1 MNVFKTWHAILFIEL
16 LALLMLVFINTHI
29 PVYEVHA
36 ESIEPI
42 PIELT
47 CVEEPTPYYELTEE
61 EATPYYELTEE
72 ERRVVENIVMGEA
85 GAEPYEGQML
95 VAQCILNAC
104 ERDNLLPSE
113 VRMEYKYSGWNE
125 NPNDSVKLAVKEVF
139 DNGVKAI
146 DEPILYFYAPAIC
159 NSSWH
164 ERQVFV
170 VEVGGHRFFKEV

>member
-1 MNVFKTWHAILFIEL
+1 MNVFKTWYAILFIEL
-16 LALLMLVFINTHI
+16 LAFLMLVFINTHI

-61 EATPYYELTEE
+61 E
-72 ERRVVENIVMGEA
+72 RQVVENIVMGEA
-85 GAEPYEGQML
+85 GAEPYDGQML

-125 NPNDSVKLAVKEVF
+125 NPTDSVKLAVKEVF

-164 ERQVFV
+164 ESQVFV

>member
-1 MNVFKTWHAILFIEL
+1 MNVFKTWYAILFIEL
-16 LALLMLVFINTHI
+16 LAFLMLVFINTHV
-29 PVYEVHA
+29 PVYEVHE

-47 CVEEPTPYYELTEE
+47 FVEEPTPYYELTK
-61 EATPYYELTEE
+61 E
-72 ERRVVENIVMGEA
+72 ERQVVENIVMGEA

-164 ERQVFV
+164 ESQVFV

>member
-1 MNVFKTWHAILFIEL
+1 MNVFKIWYSILFIEL
-16 LALLMLVFINTHI
+16 LAFLMLVFINTHM
-29 PVYEVHA
+29 PVYEVRE

-47 CVEEPTPYYELTEE
+47 FVEEPTPYYD
-61 EATPYYELTEE
+61 LTEE
-72 ERRVVENIVMGEA
+72 ERQVVENIVMGEA

-113 VRMEYKYSGWNE
+113 VRVEYKYSGWNE

-164 ERQVFV
+164 ESQVFV

>member
-1 MNVFKTWHAILFIEL
+1 MNVFKTWYAILFIEL

-29 PVYEVHA
+29 PVYEVHS

-47 CVEEPTPYYELTEE
+47 CVEEPTPYYELTD
-61 EATPYYELTEE
+61 E

-113 VRMEYKYSGWNE
+113 VREEYKYSGWKE
-125 NPNDSVKLAVKEVF
+125 NPTDSVKLAVTEVF

-146 DEPILYFYAPAIC
+146 DEPILYFYAPALC
-159 NSSWH
+159 NSGWH
-164 ERQVFV
+164 ESQVFV

>member
-1 MNVFKTWHAILFIEL
+1 
-16 LALLMLVFINTHI
+16 
-29 PVYEVHA
+29 
-36 ESIEPI
+36 
-42 PIELT
+42 
-47 CVEEPTPYYELTEE
+47 
-61 EATPYYELTEE
+61 
-72 ERRVVENIVMGEA
+72 MGEA

-125 NPNDSVKLAVKEVF
+125 NPTDSVKLAVKEVF

-164 ERQVFV
+164 ESQVFV

>member
-1 MNVFKTWHAILFIEL
+1 MNVFKTWYAILFIEL
-16 LALLMLVFINTHI
+16 LAFLMLVFINTHV
-29 PVYEVHA
+29 PVYEVHE

-47 CVEEPTPYYELTEE
+47 FVEEPTPYYELTEE
-61 EATPYYELTEE
+61 E
-72 ERRVVENIVMGEA
+72 RQVVENIVMGEA

-164 ERQVFV
+164 ESQVFV

>member
-1 MNVFKTWHAILFIEL
+1 MNVFKTWNVILFIEL
-16 LALLMLVFINTHI
+16 LAFLMLVFINTHV
-29 PVYEVHA
+29 PVYEVHE

-47 CVEEPTPYYELTEE
+47 CVEEPTSYYD
-61 EATPYYELTEE
+61 LTEE
-72 ERRVVENIVMGEA
+72 ERQVVENIVMGEA
-85 GAEPYEGQML
+85 GSEPYEGQML

-104 ERDNLLPSE
+104 ERDNLLPSD
-113 VRMEYKYSGWNE
+113 VRIEYKYRGWNE

-164 ERQVFV
+164 ESQVFV
-170 VEVGGHRFFKEV
+170 VEVGGHRFFKEEKKCITWI

>member
-1 MNVFKTWHAILFIEL
+1 MNIFKTWYAILFIEL
-16 LALLMLVFINTHI
+16 LAFLTLVFINTHI
-29 PVYEVHA
+29 PVYEVHE

-47 CVEEPTPYYELTEE
+47 CVEEPTPYYK
-61 EATPYYELTEE
+61 LTEE
-72 ERRVVENIVMGEA
+72 ERQVVENIVMGEA

-113 VRMEYKYSGWNE
+113 VRVEYKYSGWNE

-146 DEPILYFYAPAIC
+146 DEPILYFYAPDLC

-164 ERQVFV
+164 ESQVFV